1 MAVGTARD
9 RRSKCWKP
17 DGGGDYFPLRFVSR
31 PLGFPAPDAA
41 MVHARRRRRMP
52 TYDYA
57 CQKCG
62 HAFQRIEKISEHGL
76 KKVKCPECKSTRVER
91 VFTSV
96 FVKTSRKN

>member
-1 MAVGTARD
+1 
-9 RRSKCWKP
+9 
-17 DGGGDYFPLRFVSR
+17 
-31 PLGFPAPDAA
+31 
-41 MVHARRRRRMP
+41 MP

-91 VFTSV
+91 VLTSV
-96 FVKTSRKN
+96 FVKTSRKS